1 MSEKRNISNKLFA
14 ELRNRF
20 SNEINSSFEIRTFKK
35 GEFIYRKGNKPK
47 GVYFMKYG
55 WVKIFRGG
63 NEGDEVIL
71 QMLGHNE
78 FIGYVSLL
86 NDTPYPD
93 NAQALGYCELYF
105 FPRNVFLTLIHEN
118 NDFTRSIIQM
128 LCNEIWSSEKQ
139 IVNLHSKKIDS
150 RLATLLLDLEQ
161 ASENSP
167 VYDDSL
173 IRLPKKDL
181 AKIINI
187 SPETLSRY
195 LTRFQES
202 GLIKS
207 INGMIELLR
216 KDKLFKISNMND

>member
-1 MSEKRNISNKLFA
+1 
-14 ELRNRF
+14 
-20 SNEINSSFEIRTFKK
+20 
-35 GEFIYRKGNKPK
+35 
-47 GVYFMKYG
+47 
-55 WVKIFRGG
+55 
-63 NEGDEVIL
+63 
-71 QMLGHNE
+71 
-78 FIGYVSLL
+78 
-86 NDTPYPD
+86 
-93 NAQALGYCELYF
+93 
-105 FPRNVFLTLIHEN
+105 
-118 NDFTRSIIQM
+118 M
-128 LCNEIWSSEKQ
+128 LCDEIWSSEKQ

-167 VYDDSL
+167 VHDDSL

-216 KDKLFKISNMND
+216 KDKLSKISNMND

>member
-1 MSEKRNISNKLFA
+1 
-14 ELRNRF
+14 
-20 SNEINSSFEIRTFKK
+20 
-35 GEFIYRKGNKPK
+35 
-47 GVYFMKYG
+47 
-55 WVKIFRGG
+55 
-63 NEGDEVIL
+63 
-71 QMLGHNE
+71 
-78 FIGYVSLL
+78 
-86 NDTPYPD
+86 
-93 NAQALGYCELYF
+93 
-105 FPRNVFLTLIHEN
+105 
-118 NDFTRSIIQM
+118 M
-128 LCNEIWSSEKQ
+128 LCDEIWSSEKQ

-167 VYDDSL
+167 VHDDSL

-195 LTRFQES
+195 LTSFQES

>member
-14 ELRNRF
+14 ELCNHF
-20 SNEINSSFEIRTFKK
+20 SNEINSPFEIRTFKK
-35 GEFIYRKGNKPK
+35 GEFIYRKGNQPK
-47 GVYFMKYG
+47 GVYIIKYG

-71 QMLGHNE
+71 RMLGHNE

-86 NDTPYPD
+86 KDTPYPD
-93 NAQALGYCELYF
+93 NAHKIRILRAIL

-128 LCNEIWSSEKQ
+128 LCDEIWSSEKQ

-167 VYDDSL
+167 VHDDSL
-173 IRLPKKDL
+173 IRLPKKIWL
-181 AKIINI
+181 K
-187 SPETLSRY
+187 
-195 LTRFQES
+195 
-202 GLIKS
+202 
-207 INGMIELLR
+207 
-216 KDKLFKISNMND
+216 